1 MRMKNFNLTPRVK
14 KVLENAQRDAEKA
27 KHERVNC
34 AHLFKALFEINYPLF
49 DSIFKPYKIDYVNL
63 AQHIIP
69 FVEQNHPEFFKK
81 KNREKLW
88 HNEVQEIIKFSNQI
102 SEDLDQEYIGIEH
115 FLYALLT
122 TSPTIRGYLDYKKVP
137 HEEISE
143 ALISH
148 LKPKSKEDDEI
159 EERSAP
165 ETTETKEENKTK
177 YIEKYCT
184 NLNLLAMTDR
194 INNVFGR
201 DKEIDA
207 LIETILRKTKN
218 NVILIGDPGVGKTAI
233 VEGLASK
240 IVNEQV
246 TYLLGGRIVVSLNVA
261 AMVAGTKYRGQFEQR
276 FQGLLD
282 ELKKDK
288 RYILFIDEIHTVIG
302 AGSGEGSL
310 DVANMIKPSLAR
322 GEICCIGATTHA
334 EYKKYFEKD
343 GALKRRFEAINVDEP
358 NQEQTKK
365 IIMSSKKSF
374 EEFHEVSFSEEMIN
388 NLIYLCDK
396 YMPYRKFPDKA
407 FDVLDTI
414 SSKVKIKNFKMP
426 QSLVSLEKKIKKDL
440 ENMDN
445 KAVRVR
451 CEDMI
456 ASYSEKLFEWAKK
469 EKKSVP
475 ITLDDL
481 ITVFADK
488 LKINKNKIVIA
499 QNSEDEQ
506 IARVMKENVFGQ
518 DEAMEKL
525 SDILICARAG
535 LKDKKKPLAKF
546 LFIGPTGVGKT
557 WTAKL
562 LAEKFFGNEKLL
574 LKLDMSE
581 YQEASSINKLIGSTI
596 GYVGCEEGG
605 ILTEFVRNHPNCVVL
620 FDEIEKANREIN
632 SILLQIMDD
641 GCVTDSLGRR
651 IDFTNTI
658 IILTGNIGQEETTMK
673 PSMGFNAVIEKQ
685 EDVYKKAVEKF
696 FKPEFLARL
705 DEVISFK
712 KISNKEFHK
721 ILETMIEKTKALLLE
736 QGRTIEIEE
745 GIFDLLLKI
754 IEKEGSNA
762 RAIQKIYRKNFEI
775 NLAKF
780 LCENK
785 SSIIS
790 AKINKDEVTFEAA

>member
-137 HEEISE
+137 YEEISE

-159 EERSAP
+159 EERSVP

-365 IIMSSKKSF
+365 IMMSSKKSF

>member
-14 KVLENAQRDAEKA
+14 KVLENAQLDAEQA

-34 AHLFKALFEINYPLF
+34 AHLFKALFKINYPLF
-49 DSIFKPYKIDYVNL
+49 DSIFKPYKIDYINL
-63 AQHIIP
+63 SQNIIP
-69 FVEQNHPEFFKK
+69 FVEENHPEFFKK

-88 HNEVQEIIKFSNQI
+88 HNEVQEIVKFANQI
-102 SEDLDQEYIGIEH
+102 SEELNQEYIGIEH

-137 HEEISE
+137 YENIAES
-143 ALISH
+143 LISH
-148 LKPKSKEDDEI
+148 LKPQPKEDVEV
-159 EERSAP
+159 EEREMS
-165 ETTETKEENKTK
+165 ESIETKEENKTR

-184 NLNLLAMTDR
+184 NLNALAMTDR
-194 INNVFGR
+194 VNNVFGR
-201 DKEIDA
+201 DKEIEA
-207 LIETILRKTKN
+207 LIETVLRKTKN

-261 AMVAGTKYRGQFEQR
+261 SMVAGTKYRGQFEQR

-343 GALKRRFEAINVDEP
+343 GALKRRFEAINIDEP
-358 NQEQTKK
+358 TKEQTKQ
-365 IIMSSKKSF
+365 IMMSSKKGF

-407 FDVLDTI
+407 FDILDTI
-414 SSKVKIKNFKMP
+414 SSRVKIKNFKMP
-426 QSLVSLEKKIKKDL
+426 QSLVSLEKKIKRDL
-440 ENMDN
+440 EKMDSQ
-445 KAVRVR
+445 AVRDR

-456 ASYSEKLFEWAKK
+456 ASYSEKLFEWSKK
-469 EKKSVP
+469 EKKAVA

-499 QNSEDEQ
+499 QNSEDEE
-506 IARVMKENVFGQ
+506 ISKVMKENVFGQ

-581 YQEASSINKLIGSTI
+581 YQEASSINKLIGSAI
-596 GYVGCEEGG
+596 GYIGCEEGG
-605 ILTEFVRNHPNCVVL
+605 VLTEFVRNHPNCVVL

-641 GCVTDSLGRR
+641 GYVTDSLGRR

-658 IILTGNIGQEETTMK
+658 IILTGNIGQEESAMK
-673 PSMGFNAVIEKQ
+673 PSMGFNSVVEKQ

-696 FKPEFLARL
+696 FKPEFLGRL
-705 DEVISFK
+705 DEVIPFK

-721 ILETMIEKTKALLLE
+721 ILETMIGKTKALLLE

-780 LCENK
+780 LCQDK
-785 SSIIS
+785 SPIIS
-790 AKINKDEVTFEAA
+790 AKINQSEVIFQAA

>member
-159 EERSAP
+159 EERSVP

-246 TYLLGGRIVVSLNVA
+246 TYLLGGRIVISLNVA

-365 IIMSSKKSF
+365 IMMSSKKSF

-440 ENMDN
+440 ENMDS

-705 DEVISFK
+705 DEVVSFK

-785 SSIIS
+785 SPIIS

>member
-1 MRMKNFNLTPRVK
+1 
-14 KVLENAQRDAEKA
+14 
-27 KHERVNC
+27 
-34 AHLFKALFEINYPLF
+34 
-49 DSIFKPYKIDYVNL
+49 
-63 AQHIIP
+63 
-69 FVEQNHPEFFKK
+69 
-81 KNREKLW
+81 
-88 HNEVQEIIKFSNQI
+88 
-102 SEDLDQEYIGIEH
+102 
-115 FLYALLT
+115 
-122 TSPTIRGYLDYKKVP
+122 
-137 HEEISE
+137 
-143 ALISH
+143 
-148 LKPKSKEDDEI
+148 
-159 EERSAP
+159 
-165 ETTETKEENKTK
+165 
-177 YIEKYCT
+177 
-184 NLNLLAMTDR
+184 
-194 INNVFGR
+194 
-201 DKEIDA
+201 
-207 LIETILRKTKN
+207 
-218 NVILIGDPGVGKTAI
+218 
-233 VEGLASK
+233 
-240 IVNEQV
+240 
-246 TYLLGGRIVVSLNVA
+246 
-261 AMVAGTKYRGQFEQR
+261 
-276 FQGLLD
+276 
-282 ELKKDK
+282 
-288 RYILFIDEIHTVIG
+288 
-302 AGSGEGSL
+302 
-310 DVANMIKPSLAR
+310 MIKPSLAR

-365 IIMSSKKSF
+365 IMMSSKKSF

-407 FDVLDTI
+407 FDVLDTV

-469 EKKSVP
+469 DKKSVP

-481 ITVFADK
+481 ITVFADR

-596 GYVGCEEGG
+596 GYIGCEEGG

-641 GCVTDSLGRR
+641 GCITDSLGRR

-673 PSMGFNAVIEKQ
+673 PSMGFNSVVEKQ
-685 EDVYKKAVEKF
+685 EDVYKKAVERF

-705 DEVISFK
+705 DEVVSFK

>member
-159 EERSAP
+159 EERSVP

-246 TYLLGGRIVVSLNVA
+246 TYLLGGRIVISLNVA

-365 IIMSSKKSF
+365 IMMSSKKSF

-440 ENMDN
+440 ENMDS

>member
-14 KVLENAQRDAEKA
+14 KVLENAQRDAEQA

-49 DSIFKPYKIDYVNL
+49 DSIFKPYKIDYINL
-63 AQHIIP
+63 ANHIIP

-88 HNEVQEIIKFSNQI
+88 HNEVQEIIKFSNQV
-102 SEDLDQEYIGIEH
+102 SEELDQEYIGIEH

-137 HEEISE
+137 YEKISE
-143 ALISH
+143 DLISH
-148 LKPKSKEDDEI
+148 LRPKYKDDNEV
-159 EERSAP
+159 EERSVSD
-165 ETTETKEENKTK
+165 TTEAKEENKIK
-177 YIEKYCT
+177 YIQKYCT
-184 NLNLLAMTDR
+184 NLNLLAMADR

-201 DKEIDA
+201 DKEIDDV
-207 LIETILRKTKN
+207 IETVLRKTKN
-218 NVILIGDPGVGKTAI
+218 NVILIGEPGVGKTAI

-246 TYLLGGRIVVSLNVA
+246 TYLLGGRVVVSLNVA
-261 AMVAGTKYRGQFEQR
+261 SMVAGTKYRGQFEQR

-310 DVANMIKPSLAR
+310 DLANMIKPFLAR
-322 GEICCIGATTHA
+322 GEICCIGATTNA

-358 NQEQTKK
+358 SKEQTKK
-365 IIMSSKKSF
+365 IMMSSKKSF

-414 SSKVKIKNFKMP
+414 SSRVKIKNFKIP

-440 ENMDN
+440 ENMDSET
-445 KAVRVR
+445 VRMR

-456 ASYSEKLFEWAKK
+456 TSYSEKLFDWSKK

-506 IARVMKENVFGQ
+506 IAKVMKENVFGQ

-596 GYVGCEEGG
+596 GYIGCEEGG

-641 GCVTDSLGRR
+641 GCITDSLGRR
-651 IDFTNTI
+651 IDFSNTI
-658 IILTGNIGQEETTMK
+658 IILTGNIGQEETTLK
-673 PSMGFNAVIEKQ
+673 PSMGFNAVVEKQ
-685 EDVYKKAVEKF
+685 EDIYKKAVEKF

-705 DEVISFK
+705 DEVVCFK
-712 KISNKEFHK
+712 KISNQEFHR

-736 QGRTIEIEE
+736 QGRTIEIQD

-785 SSIIS
+785 SPIIS
-790 AKINKDEVTFEAA
+790 AKISKDEVTFEAA

>member
-14 KVLENAQRDAEKA
+14 KVLENAQRDAEQA

-49 DSIFKPYKIDYVNL
+49 DSIFKPYKIDYINL

-88 HNEVQEIIKFSNQI
+88 HNEVQEIIKFSNQV
-102 SEDLDQEYIGIEH
+102 SEELDQEYIGIEH

-137 HEEISE
+137 YEKISE
-143 ALISH
+143 DLISH
-148 LKPKSKEDDEI
+148 LRPKYKDDDEV
-159 EERSAP
+159 EERSVSD
-165 ETTETKEENKTK
+165 TTEAKEENKIK
-177 YIEKYCT
+177 YIQKYCT
-184 NLNLLAMTDR
+184 NLNLLAMADR

-201 DKEIDA
+201 DKEIDDV
-207 LIETILRKTKN
+207 IETVLRKTKN
-218 NVILIGDPGVGKTAI
+218 NVILIGEPGVGKTAI

-246 TYLLGGRIVVSLNVA
+246 TYLLGGRVVVSLNVA
-261 AMVAGTKYRGQFEQR
+261 SMVAGTKYRGQFEQR

-310 DVANMIKPSLAR
+310 DLANMIKPFLAR
-322 GEICCIGATTHA
+322 GEICCIGATTNA

-358 NQEQTKK
+358 SKEQTKK
-365 IIMSSKKSF
+365 IMMSSKKSF

-414 SSKVKIKNFKMP
+414 SSRVKIKNFKIP

-440 ENMDN
+440 ENMDSET
-445 KAVRVR
+445 VRMR

-456 ASYSEKLFEWAKK
+456 TSYSEKLFDWSKK

-506 IARVMKENVFGQ
+506 IAKVMKENVFGQ

-596 GYVGCEEGG
+596 GYIGCEEGG

-641 GCVTDSLGRR
+641 GCITDSLGRR
-651 IDFTNTI
+651 IDFSNTI
-658 IILTGNIGQEETTMK
+658 IILTGNIGQEETTLK
-673 PSMGFNAVIEKQ
+673 PSMGFNAVVEKQ
-685 EDVYKKAVEKF
+685 EDIYKKAVEKF

-705 DEVISFK
+705 DEVVCFK
-712 KISNKEFHK
+712 KISNQEFHR

-736 QGRTIEIEE
+736 QGRTIEIQD

-785 SSIIS
+785 SPIIS
-790 AKINKDEVTFEAA
+790 AKISKDEVTFEAA

>member
-14 KVLENAQRDAEKA
+14 KVLENAQRDAEQA

-49 DSIFKPYKIDYVNL
+49 DSIFKPYKIDYINL

-88 HNEVQEIIKFSNQI
+88 HNEVQEIIKFSNQV
-102 SEDLDQEYIGIEH
+102 SEELDQEYIGIEH

-137 HEEISE
+137 YEKISE
-143 ALISH
+143 DLISH
-148 LKPKSKEDDEI
+148 LRPKYKDDNEV
-159 EERSAP
+159 EERSVSD
-165 ETTETKEENKTK
+165 TTEAKEENKIK
-177 YIEKYCT
+177 YIQKYCT
-184 NLNLLAMTDR
+184 NLNLLAMADR

-201 DKEIDA
+201 DKEIDDV
-207 LIETILRKTKN
+207 IETVLRKTKN
-218 NVILIGDPGVGKTAI
+218 NVILIGEPGVGKTAI
-233 VEGLASK
+233 IEGLASK

-246 TYLLGGRIVVSLNVA
+246 TYLLGGRVVVSLNVA
-261 AMVAGTKYRGQFEQR
+261 SMVAGTKYRGQFEQR

-310 DVANMIKPSLAR
+310 DLANMIKPFLAR
-322 GEICCIGATTHA
+322 GEICCIGATTNA

-358 NQEQTKK
+358 SKEQTKK
-365 IIMSSKKSF
+365 IMMSSKKSF

-407 FDVLDTI
+407 FDVLDTV
-414 SSKVKIKNFKMP
+414 SSRVKIKNFKIP

-440 ENMDN
+440 ENMDSET
-445 KAVRVR
+445 VRMR

-456 ASYSEKLFEWAKK
+456 TSYSEKLFDWSKK

-506 IARVMKENVFGQ
+506 IAKVMKENVFGQ

-596 GYVGCEEGG
+596 GYIGCEEGG

-641 GCVTDSLGRR
+641 GCITDSLGRR
-651 IDFTNTI
+651 IDFSNTI
-658 IILTGNIGQEETTMK
+658 IILTGNIGQEETTLK
-673 PSMGFNAVIEKQ
+673 PSMGFNAVVEKQ
-685 EDVYKKAVEKF
+685 EDIYKKAVEKF

-705 DEVISFK
+705 DEVVCFK
-712 KISNKEFHK
+712 KISNQEFHR

-736 QGRTIEIEE
+736 QGRTIEIQD

-785 SSIIS
+785 SPIIS
-790 AKINKDEVTFEAA
+790 AKISKDEVTFEAA

>member
-14 KVLENAQRDAEKA
+14 KVLENAQKTAEQA

-49 DSIFKPYKIDYVNL
+49 DSLFKPYKIDYVNL

-88 HNEVQEIIKFSNQI
+88 HNEVQEIVKFANQV

-122 TSPTIRGYLDYKKVP
+122 TSPTVRGYLDYKKVP
-137 HEEISE
+137 YEKISE
-143 ALISH
+143 SLISH
-148 LKPKSKEDDEI
+148 LKPQAKEEEEAEERGVVESTEIKEDG
-159 EERSAP
+159 
-165 ETTETKEENKTK
+165 KTK

-184 NLNLLAMTDR
+184 NLNALAMTDR
-194 INNVFGR
+194 VNNVFGR

-240 IVNEQV
+240 IVHEQV
-246 TYLLGGRIVVSLNVA
+246 TYLLGGRIVISLNVA
-261 AMVAGTKYRGQFEQR
+261 SMIAGTKYRGQFEQR

-343 GALKRRFEAINVDEP
+343 GALKRRFEAISIDEP
-358 NQEQTKK
+358 SKEQTKQ
-365 IIMSSKKSF
+365 IMMSAKKGF

-426 QSLVSLEKKIKKDL
+426 QSLLSLEKKIKRDL
-440 ENMDN
+440 EKMDSKN
-445 KAVRVR
+445 VRDR

-456 ASYSEKLFEWAKK
+456 ASYSEKLFEWSKK
-469 EKKSVP
+469 GKKPVA

-506 IARVMKENVFGQ
+506 IAKVMKENVFGQ

-581 YQEASSINKLIGSTI
+581 YQEASSINKLIGSAI

-605 ILTEFVRNHPNCVVL
+605 VLTEFVRNNPNCVVL

-658 IILTGNIGQEETTMK
+658 IILTGNIGQEEAAVK
-673 PSMGFNAVIEKQ
+673 PSMGFNSVVEKQ
-685 EDVYKKAVEKF
+685 EDVDKKAVEKF

-705 DEVISFK
+705 DEVVSFK
-712 KISNKEFHK
+712 KISSKEFHK
-721 ILETMIEKTKALLLE
+721 ILETMIEKTKTLLLE
-736 QGRTIEIEE
+736 QGRTIQIEE

-754 IEKEGSNA
+754 IAKEGSNA
-762 RAIQKIYRKNFEI
+762 RSIQKIYRKNFEI

-780 LCENK
+780 LCQNK
-785 SSIIS
+785 TAIIS
-790 AKINKDEVTFEAA
+790 AKINENEVIFESA

>member
-14 KVLENAQRDAEKA
+14 KVLENAQKEAEQA

-49 DSIFKPYKIDYVNL
+49 DSIFKPYKIDYRTL
-63 AQHIIP
+63 AKNIIP

-88 HNEVQEIIKFSNQI
+88 HNEVQEIVKFANQV

-122 TSPTIRGYLDYKKVP
+122 TSPTVRGYLDYKKVP
-137 HEEISE
+137 HEKISE
-143 ALISH
+143 SLISH
-148 LKPKSKEDDEI
+148 LKPQAKEGEEVEEKAVSERAEI
-159 EERSAP
+159 RED
-165 ETTETKEENKTK
+165 NKAK

-184 NLNLLAMTDR
+184 NLNALAMTDR
-194 INNVFGR
+194 VNNVFGR

-207 LIETILRKTKN
+207 LVETILRKTKN

-246 TYLLGGRIVVSLNVA
+246 TYLLGGKIVISLNVA
-261 AMVAGTKYRGQFEQR
+261 SMIAGTKYRGQFEQR

-282 ELKKDK
+282 ELKKDR

-343 GALKRRFEAINVDEP
+343 GALKRRFEAISIDEP
-358 NQEQTKK
+358 SKEQTKQ
-365 IIMSSKKSF
+365 IMMSAKKSF

-388 NLIYLCDK
+388 DLIYLCDK

-426 QSLVSLEKKIKKDL
+426 QSLISLEKKIKRDL
-440 ENMDN
+440 EKMDSET
-445 KAVRVR
+445 VRDR

-456 ASYSEKLFEWAKK
+456 ASYSEKLFEWS
-469 EKKSVP
+469 KKSKKHVA

-506 IARVMKENVFGQ
+506 IAKVMKENVFGQ

-581 YQEASSINKLIGSTI
+581 YQEASSINKLIGSAI
-596 GYVGCEEGG
+596 GYIGCEEGG
-605 ILTEFVRNHPNCVVL
+605 VLTEFVRNHPNCVVL

-658 IILTGNIGQEETTMK
+658 IILTGNIGQEEAAIK
-673 PSMGFNAVIEKQ
+673 PSMGFNSVIEKQ
-685 EDVYKKAVEKF
+685 EDVDKKAVEKF
-696 FKPEFLARL
+696 FKPEFLGRL
-705 DEVISFK
+705 DEVVSFK
-712 KISNKEFHK
+712 KISTKEFHK

-736 QGRTIEIEE
+736 QGRTIQIEE
-745 GIFDLLLKI
+745 GIFDLLLNI
-754 IEKEGSNA
+754 IAKEGSNA
-762 RAIQKIYRKNFEI
+762 RSIQKIYRKNFEI

-780 LCENK
+780 LCQNK
-785 SSIIS
+785 AATIS
-790 AKINKDEVTFEAA
+790 AKISQNEVIFETA

>member
-14 KVLENAQRDAEKA
+14 KVLENAQRDAEQA

-49 DSIFKPYKIDYVNL
+49 DSIFKPYKIDYINL

-88 HNEVQEIIKFSNQI
+88 HNEVQEIIKFSNQV
-102 SEDLDQEYIGIEH
+102 SEELDQEYIGIEH

-137 HEEISE
+137 YEKISE
-143 ALISH
+143 DLISH
-148 LKPKSKEDDEI
+148 LRPKYKDDNEV
-159 EERSAP
+159 EERSVSD
-165 ETTETKEENKTK
+165 TTEAKEENKIK
-177 YIEKYCT
+177 YIQKYCT
-184 NLNLLAMTDR
+184 NLNLLAMADR

-201 DKEIDA
+201 DKEIDDV
-207 LIETILRKTKN
+207 IETVLRKTKN
-218 NVILIGDPGVGKTAI
+218 NVILIGEPGVGKTAI

-246 TYLLGGRIVVSLNVA
+246 TYLLGGRVVVSLNVA
-261 AMVAGTKYRGQFEQR
+261 SMVAGTKYRGQFEQR

-310 DVANMIKPSLAR
+310 DLANMIKPFLAR
-322 GEICCIGATTHA
+322 GEICCIGATTNA

-358 NQEQTKK
+358 SKEQTKK
-365 IIMSSKKSF
+365 IMMSSKKSF

-414 SSKVKIKNFKMP
+414 SSRVKIKNFKIP

-440 ENMDN
+440 ENMDSET
-445 KAVRVR
+445 VRMR

-456 ASYSEKLFEWAKK
+456 TSYSEKLFDWSKK

-506 IARVMKENVFGQ
+506 IAKVMKENVFGQ

-596 GYVGCEEGG
+596 GYIGCEEGG

-641 GCVTDSLGRR
+641 GCITDSLGRR
-651 IDFTNTI
+651 IDFSNTI
-658 IILTGNIGQEETTMK
+658 IILTGNIGQEETTLK
-673 PSMGFNAVIEKQ
+673 PSMGFNAVVEKQ
-685 EDVYKKAVEKF
+685 EDIYKKAVEKF

-705 DEVISFK
+705 DEVVCFK
-712 KISNKEFHK
+712 KISNQEFHR

-736 QGRTIEIEE
+736 QGRTIEIQD

-785 SSIIS
+785 SPIIS
-790 AKINKDEVTFEAA
+790 AKISKDEVTFEAA

>member
-14 KVLENAQRDAEKA
+14 KVLENAQRDAEQA

-49 DSIFKPYKIDYVNL
+49 DSIFKPYKIDYINL
-63 AQHIIP
+63 ANHIIP

-88 HNEVQEIIKFSNQI
+88 HNEVQEIIKFSNQV
-102 SEDLDQEYIGIEH
+102 SEELDQEYIGIEH

-137 HEEISE
+137 YEKISE
-143 ALISH
+143 DLISH
-148 LKPKSKEDDEI
+148 LRPKYKDDNEV
-159 EERSAP
+159 EERSVSD
-165 ETTETKEENKTK
+165 TTEAKEENKIK
-177 YIEKYCT
+177 YIQKYCT
-184 NLNLLAMTDR
+184 NLNLLAMADR

-201 DKEIDA
+201 DKEIDDV
-207 LIETILRKTKN
+207 IETVLRKTKN
-218 NVILIGDPGVGKTAI
+218 NVILIGEPGVGKTAI

-246 TYLLGGRIVVSLNVA
+246 TYLLGGRVVVSLNVA
-261 AMVAGTKYRGQFEQR
+261 SMVAGTKYRGQFEQR

-310 DVANMIKPSLAR
+310 DLANMIKPFLAR
-322 GEICCIGATTHA
+322 GEICCIGATTNA

-358 NQEQTKK
+358 SKEQTKK
-365 IIMSSKKSF
+365 IMMSSKKSF

-407 FDVLDTI
+407 FDVLDTV
-414 SSKVKIKNFKMP
+414 SSRVKIKNFKIP

-440 ENMDN
+440 ENMDSET
-445 KAVRVR
+445 VRMR

-456 ASYSEKLFEWAKK
+456 TSYSEKLFDWSKK

-506 IARVMKENVFGQ
+506 IAKVMKENVFGQ

-596 GYVGCEEGG
+596 GYIGCEEGG

-641 GCVTDSLGRR
+641 GCITDSLGRR
-651 IDFTNTI
+651 IDFSNTI
-658 IILTGNIGQEETTMK
+658 IILTGNIGQEETTLK
-673 PSMGFNAVIEKQ
+673 PSMGFNAVVEKQ
-685 EDVYKKAVEKF
+685 EDIYKKAVEKF

-705 DEVISFK
+705 DEVVCFK
-712 KISNKEFHK
+712 KISNQEFHR

-736 QGRTIEIEE
+736 QGRTIEIQD

-785 SSIIS
+785 SPIIS
-790 AKINKDEVTFEAA
+790 AKISKDEVTFEAA

>member
-159 EERSAP
+159 EERSVP

-246 TYLLGGRIVVSLNVA
+246 TYLLGGRIVISLNVA

-334 EYKKYFEKD
+334 EYKKFFEKD

-365 IIMSSKKSF
+365 IMMSSKKSF

-440 ENMDN
+440 ENMDS

>member
-365 IIMSSKKSF
+365 IMMSSKKSF